1 MNPGV
6 VVETSL
12 SYPAVARGKVRDI
25 YLLPEDRLLMVATDR
40 ISAFD
45 HVLPTTIPDK
55 GRVLTMLSAFWFE
68 RTAQLVP
75 NHFLSLDP
83 DGLLSPGDAAD
94 LRGRAMVVRRARR
107 IEAECVVRG
116 YLAGSG
122 WEEYRSGGA
131 IAGLRLPGGLGP
143 GDPLPEPIF
152 TPATKAATGHDQ
164 NMSFADLVAAV
175 GAELAARL
183 RDASLRLYAFA
194 RAHAAGRGLILADT
208 EFEFGRA
215 PDGTLLLI
223 DEVLTPDSSRY
234 WDERAYRRG
243 ALIPF
248 DKQFVRDYLTRINWN
263 REPPAPPLPA
273 EVVVATTERYREAY
287 RRLVGAPLPERP

>member
-131 IAGLRLPGGLGP
+131 VAGLRLPGGLGP

-208 EFEFGRA
+208 KFEFGRA

-243 ALIPF
+243 ELIPF

-273 EVVVATTERYREAY
+273 EVVAATTERYREAY

>member
-208 EFEFGRA
+208 KFEFGRA

-243 ALIPF
+243 ELISF
-248 DKQFVRDYLTRINWN
+248 DKQFVRDYLIRINWN